1 MFIMDLFVNNIVR
14 MFLRKESGLKMK
26 IGVALSGGGIKGIA
40 HAGVL
45 KAFEENNI
53 KIDVIGGTSSGSLVA
68 TLYAMGYSPRYIYL
82 LFQRY
87 AKDIVSMD
95 FLPLFNGMSSF
106 IKNKKFQIVGFNN
119 GKKLENEYNSLAMQK
134 GIENISDIKMPL
146 VIPTVDIN
154 SAKEYVFTNYIPDK
168 EDKDKYISDIPIGL
182 AVRAS
187 SSFPRSVLSL

>member
-1 MFIMDLFVNNIVR
+1 
-14 MFLRKESGLKMK
+14 MK

-45 KAFEENNI
+45 KAFEENDI

>member
-1 MFIMDLFVNNIVR
+1 MD
-14 MFLRKESGLKMK
+14 
-26 IGVALSGGGIKGIA
+26 
-40 HAGVL
+40 
-45 KAFEENNI
+45 
-53 KIDVIGGTSSGSLVA
+53 
-68 TLYAMGYSPRYIYL
+68 L

-95 FLPLFNGMSSF
+95 FLPLFNGMTSF

-134 GIENISDIKMPL
+134 GIEKISDIKMPL

-154 SAKEYVFTNYIPDK
+154 SAKEFVFTNYLPNNKDK
-168 EDKDKYISDIPIGL
+168 EKYILDVPIGL

-187 SSFPRSVLSL
+187 SSFPRCVLSL

>member
-134 GIENISDIKMPL
+134 GIEKISDIKMPL

>member
-45 KAFEENNI
+45 KAFEENDI

-106 IKNKKFQIVGFNN
+106 IKNKKF
-119 GKKLENEYNSLAMQK
+119 
-134 GIENISDIKMPL
+134 
-146 VIPTVDIN
+146 
-154 SAKEYVFTNYIPDK
+154 
-168 EDKDKYISDIPIGL
+168 
-182 AVRAS
+182 
-187 SSFPRSVLSL
+187 

>member
-45 KAFEENNI
+45 KAFEENDI

-119 GKKLENEYNSLAMQK
+119 GKKLQNEYNSLAMQK
-134 GIENISDIKMPL
+134 GIEKISDIKMPL

>member
-1 MFIMDLFVNNIVR
+1 MKKILILFFVKGMV
-14 MFLRKESGLKMK
+14 LEMK
-26 IGVALSGGGIKGIA
+26 VGVALSGGGIKGIA

-53 KIDVIGGTSSGSLVA
+53 NIDIIGGTSSGSLVA

-95 FLPLFNGMSSF
+95 FLPLFNGMTSF

-134 GIENISDIKMPL
+134 GIEKISDIKMPL

-154 SAKEYVFTNYIPDK
+154 SAEEFVFTNYLPNNGDK
-168 EDKDKYISDIPIGL
+168 EKYILDVPIGL

-187 SSFPRSVLSL
+187 SSFPRCVLSL

>member
-1 MFIMDLFVNNIVR
+1 MDLFVNNIVR

-45 KAFEENNI
+45 KAFEENDI

-134 GIENISDIKMPL
+134 GIEKISDIKMPL

>member
-1 MFIMDLFVNNIVR
+1 MKKILILFFVKGMV
-14 MFLRKESGLKMK
+14 LEMK
-26 IGVALSGGGIKGIA
+26 VGVALSGGGIKGIA

-53 KIDVIGGTSSGSLVA
+53 NIDIIGGTSSGSLVA

-95 FLPLFNGMSSF
+95 FLPLFNGMTSF

-134 GIENISDIKMPL
+134 GIEKISDIKMPL

-154 SAKEYVFTNYIPDK
+154 SAKEFVFTNYLPNNKDK
-168 EDKDKYISDIPIGL
+168 EKYILDVPIGL

-187 SSFPRSVLSL
+187 SSFPRCVLSLQI

>member
-45 KAFEENNI
+45 KAFEENDI

-134 GIENISDIKMPL
+134 GIEKISDIKMPL

>member
-45 KAFEENNI
+45 KAFEENDI